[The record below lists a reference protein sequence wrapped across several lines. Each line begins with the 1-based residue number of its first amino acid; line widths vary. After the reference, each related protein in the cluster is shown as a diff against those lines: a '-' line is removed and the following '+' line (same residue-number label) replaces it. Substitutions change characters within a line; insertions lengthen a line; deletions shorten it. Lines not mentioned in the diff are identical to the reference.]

1 MRRQVQDDLAK
12 WEMNA
17 AGDPEAQAD
26 SRSRAHEFA
35 KILKASTPLVI
46 PGCRITK
53 SFEAGSQE
61 HPYVPCPHCKEMQVL
76 DWENMLSNLDPEHP
90 EKACFNCVACGVEIH
105 EHHRPAML
113 ARLEFRA
120 HNPAALRSH
129 RSFWIWSAY
138 SVLQSFERIARE
150 WLKAK
155 RDSAAEQTFL
165 NDTAGKAYKAVL
177 KELRTKARKQGL
189 WLPFFPV
196 EHGGMGLGPLANALV
211 QMELGHSHLGALS
224 MNSQGPDDAT
234 MLTLLA
240 HGTDFQKE
248 KYLKPLINGEK
259 RICYSMTE
267 KAAGA
272 DATGMQTTAVKDG
285 KGNYVLNGEKWFS
298 SAATAADIAVVMAK
312 TNPEAPRHQQYSTFI
327 VELPNP
333 GYRIIRDIPTMAV
346 HGKHYT
352 EMGGGHAEVAIENLI
367 VPEENLLGGE
377 GMGFA
382 MGQHRLAYG
391 RLRHGMHNVA
401 MAQRALD
408 LATEHVTKRTTFGK
422 GLEDR
427 QGVQFML
434 ADCASKIYIAR
445 LMLMHIAY
453 KAENGMDIR
462 QENGMAKVFLANMV
476 HKVVDTAI
484 QLHGALGYSL
494 DTPLAAWYTH
504 IRSQRLVDGPDEVHK
519 WITGKNVIRAFKKD
533 GTTAAAAG
541 GDLL

>member
-1 MRRQVQDDLAK
+1 MAIDFTIPDEAKEVRARVRQWVHDECIPAEKEIADGRPFKEVLAELRK
-12 WEMNA
+12 K
-17 AGDPEAQAD
+17 
-26 SRSRAHEFA
+26 SRA
-35 KILKASTPLVI
+35 
-46 PGCRITK
+46 
-53 SFEAGSQE
+53 
-61 HPYVPCPHCKEMQVL
+61 
-76 DWENMLSNLDPEHP
+76 
-90 EKACFNCVACGVEIH
+90 
-105 EHHRPAML
+105 
-113 ARLEFRA
+113 
-120 HNPAALRSH
+120 
-129 RSFWIWSAY
+129 
-138 SVLQSFERIARE
+138 
-150 WLKAK
+150 
-155 RDSAAEQTFL
+155 
-165 NDTAGKAYKAVL
+165 
-177 KELRTKARKQGL
+177 QGL
-189 WLPFFPV
+189 WCPFIPE

-211 QMELGHSHLGALS
+211 QMELGESYLGALS
-224 MNSQGPDDAT
+224 MNTQGPDDAT
-234 MLTLLA
+234 MMTLLA
-240 HGTDFQKE
+240 HGTDHQKE
-248 KYLKPLINGEK
+248 KFLKPLLNGEK

-298 SAATAADIAVVMAK
+298 SAANVADIAVVMAK
-312 TNPEAPRHQQYSTFI
+312 TNPDAPRRQQFSTFI

-333 GYRIIRDIPTMAV
+333 GYNIIRNVPTMAL
-346 HGKHYT
+346 HS
-352 EMGGGHAEVAIENLI
+352 ELAEQLGAAHCEIEIKDLV

-377 GMGFA
+377 GGGFS

-401 MAQRALD
+401 RAQRALD
-408 LATEHVTKRTTFGK
+408 LATEHVTKRSTFGK

-434 ADCASKIYIAR
+434 AECASQLYIAR

-462 QENGMAKVFLANMV
+462 QENGIAKVFLANMV

-484 QLHGALGYSL
+484 QLHGALGYST